1 VLSGVIGSFL
11 AGGVDAALAAAAGA
25 HLHGVAGQLAG
36 ADGPAT
42 AADVLAALRA
52 AYQAV
57 R

>member
-36 ADGPAT
+36 AGGPST
-42 AADVLAALRA
+42 AEDVLAALRG

-57 R
+57 Q